1 MVLAVID
8 YGSGNLKSVSQAL
21 LKAVSQAGLR
31 EEVIVTRNPSD
42 LYLADRVVL
51 PGVGAFGDCM
61 LGLQGVPGMI
71 DAIEEVTLNQ
81 GKPFLGICVGM
92 QLMADLGTEDGMH
105 KGLSWIQGEVA
116 SLPRGDWKGPHMG
129 WNNLRFLTD
138 HTVFRGIPQ
147 NTDFYFVHS
156 YHLRCEIGDHCLA
169 TTDYHVPICSI
180 VGRDNILGVQ
190 FHPEKSQAQGIR
202 FLTNFL
208 LWRP

>member
-1 MVLAVID
+1 MLAVID

-21 LKAVSQAGLR
+21 SKAVSQAGLR

-42 LYLADRVVL
+42 LYAAERLVL

-61 LGLQGVPGMI
+61 VGLQGVPGMI
-71 DAIEEVTLNQ
+71 AAIQEVTLKQ

-92 QLMADLGTEDGMH
+92 QLMADLGTENGRH
-105 KGLSWIQGEVA
+105 EGLSWIGGEVRA
-116 SLPRGDWKGPHMG
+116 LPKGDWKVPHMG
-129 WNNLRFLTD
+129 WNNLRFLRD
-138 HTVFRGIPQ
+138 HKVFKGIPQ

-156 YHLRCEIGDHCLA
+156 YHFRCEKEGHCLA

-180 VGRDNILGVQ
+180 VGKDNVLGVQ
-190 FHPEKSQAQGIR
+190 FHPEKSQGQGIR

>member
-1 MVLAVID
+1 MLAVID

-21 LKAVSQAGLR
+21 SKAVGQSGLR
-31 EEVIVTRNPSD
+31 QEVVVTSNPSD
-42 LYLADRVVL
+42 LYLAERVVL

-61 LGLQGVPGMI
+61 SGLQGVPGMI
-71 DAIEEVTLNQ
+71 DAIQDIILEQ

-92 QLMADLGTEDGMH
+92 QLMADVGTEDGRH
-105 KGLSWIQGEVA
+105 NGLSWIQGEVVP
-116 SLPRGDWKGPHMG
+116 LPRGHWKVPHMG
-129 WNNLRFLTD
+129 WNSLRFLTD
-138 HTVFRGIPQ
+138 HSVFKGIPQ

-156 YHLRCEIGDHCLA
+156 YHFTCEKMKYCLA

-190 FHPEKSQAQGIR
+190 FHPEKSQSQGIR